1 MAEVTLLGAADEART
16 LFESGI
22 ILKYRRFLA
31 DTVALN
37 DRILNRDSER
47 WQDYEKDQ
55 AKKDNNEIAQIG
67 ELPLLVVKEGLV
79 SGYAQYYGV
88 AAFAVG
94 ASGVITE
101 NDILHGT
108 KQSLLVHDLNTGELF
123 TPRDCLDWE
132 LSEADL
138 AEYLLTPTQLDILQ
152 KLHERYPLCAPEE
165 LLC

>member
-79 SGYAQYYGV
+79 SG
-88 AAFAVG
+88 
-94 ASGVITE
+94 
-101 NDILHGT
+101 
-108 KQSLLVHDLNTGELF
+108 
-123 TPRDCLDWE
+123 
-132 LSEADL
+132 
-138 AEYLLTPTQLDILQ
+138 
-152 KLHERYPLCAPEE
+152 
-165 LLC
+165 